1 MTPAITNTANT
12 MITHD
17 HHEYKEKQ
25 VYDILIAG
33 GGLTGAAAYC
43 ALATVVREQKL
54 TMALCERHSVHA
66 NAAAQDQRVLALG
79 RGAVSI
85 LQEWGLW
92 EQIRA
97 YAHPV
102 SSMAFFLA
110 DRTTVIDARQL
121 GWDAWGW
128 TIPHSRM
135 MQVLM
140 ERVAALAKED
150 NRLDLCAPFCIED
163 FQLTANG
170 MRLTDKKRHSALAA
184 RLVLSAEGAKGVLSA
199 GMQVKRTFLREE
211 YPSDAAA
218 KTAVSAGVSAKGV
231 SPNSGYWFWNTDGGG
246 GVLALIPY
254 KNAENEVA
262 RTSVFLPPW
271 QKKEQEQ
278 EQEKEKEKVQTKP
291 DDYLKHLTRF
301 SRGMID
307 DLTSEPGTFLIESY
321 KTEERLKGPLL
332 LLGDAAHRMTPLG
345 GQGYNLTLWT
355 LEKLRQA
362 FEQRPVT
369 GEKEFPANR
378 SFLLDYII
386 QTQPTIDRR
395 YDLVRLAADGLA
407 DRRAAVEKLTRLFSG
422 LPSVAAVCLDFAVGL
437 DADL

>member
-1 MTPAITNTANT
+1 M
-12 MITHD
+12 
-17 HHEYKEKQ
+17 
-25 VYDILIAG
+25 
-33 GGLTGAAAYC
+33 
-43 ALATVVREQKL
+43 
-54 TMALCERHSVHA
+54 
-66 NAAAQDQRVLALG
+66 
-79 RGAVSI
+79 
-85 LQEWGLW
+85 
-92 EQIRA
+92 
-97 YAHPV
+97 
-102 SSMAFFLA
+102 
-110 DRTTVIDARQL
+110 DARQL

-170 MRLTDKKRHSALAA
+170 MRLTDKERGSALAA
-184 RLVLSAEGAKGVLSA
+184 RLVLSAEGAKGMLSA

-231 SPNSGYWFWNTDGGG
+231 SPNSGYWFWNTDGSG

-262 RTSVFLPPW
+262 RTSVFLPPR
-271 QKKEQEQ
+271 QKKEQEGVPT
-278 EQEKEKEKVQTKP
+278 EP
-291 DDYLKHLTRF
+291 ADYLKHLTRF

-307 DLTSEPGTFLIESY
+307 DLTSEPRAFLIESY

-407 DRRAAVEKLTRLFSG
+407 GRRAAVEKLTRLFSG
-422 LPSVAAVCLDFAVGL
+422 LPSVAAVCLDFAVGMGG
-437 DADL
+437 